1 MVANTIGRGKKV
13 RALVENA
20 EARAQNV
27 EAELAKALAEIE
39 RLRAE

>member
-1 MVANTIGRGKKV
+1 MAQWLQTPSEEVKKV

-27 EAELAKALAEIE
+27 EAELAKAFS
-39 RLRAE
+39 